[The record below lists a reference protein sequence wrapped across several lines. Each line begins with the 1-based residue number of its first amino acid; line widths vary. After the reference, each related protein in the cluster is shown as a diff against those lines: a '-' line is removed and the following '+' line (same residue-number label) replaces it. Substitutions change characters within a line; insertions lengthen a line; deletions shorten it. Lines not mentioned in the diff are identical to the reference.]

1 MSIRSPSALPAH
13 LSSCSPA
20 DSEGVQ
26 RCPELFSRPLVASS
40 DVAKKL
46 VDLACGLPMAPS
58 RNSCQG
64 GFEQT
69 EQKGTG
75 RVNGSTWGHWGPPH
89 GGRIT
94 LHGIPRGRQAWGM
107 LRLLGPPSGCVTW
120 DTSTSNVSS

>member
-26 RCPELFSRPLVASS
+26 RRPELFSRPLVASS
-40 DVAKKL
+40 DMAKKL

-64 GFEQT
+64 GLGQT
-69 EQKGTG
+69 AE
-75 RVNGSTWGHWGPPH
+75 RNRESEWIHLGHWGPPPV
-89 GGRIT
+89 GAGSPCMGSPEADRPGECPASLGRP
-94 LHGIPRGRQAWGM
+94 LA
-107 LRLLGPPSGCVTW
+107 V
-120 DTSTSNVSS
+120 